1 MTSLQAKRARTSL
14 IDAEW
19 DWIANRMVERDGHW
33 AVASVINPSLARIA
47 YAPAKRT
54 TASEPR
60 PDRDLPAA
68 PEPSRTWKSAD
79 LSPHVPDA
87 PAVDRPSLFAVL
99 LVAVSSLVAGALL
112 HRATSSSAVVEQLHR
127 ASSAERP
134 PAPAK
139 SAAVAVSGAAPM
151 AVSSAAPI
159 EVAAS
164 ALASASEPVRKPAPR
179 SWPRPRPK
187 HRPAT
192 RRSTAQSDN
201 PY

>member
-60 PDRDLPAA
+60 PELPAA

-79 LSPHVPDA
+79 LSPHVPGVS
-87 PAVDRPSLFAVL
+87 AVDRPSLFAVL
-99 LVAVSSLVAGALL
+99 LVAVFSLVAGALL
-112 HRATSSSAVVEQLHR
+112 HRATSSSGVVEQPQR
-127 ASSAERP
+127 DSSAERP

-139 SAAVAVSGAAPM
+139 SAAVAASGAAPM
-151 AVSSAAPI
+151 AVSSAAGI
-159 EVAAS
+159 EAA
-164 ALASASEPVRKPAPR
+164 AAAIASASEPVRKPAPR

-192 RRSTAQSDN
+192 RKSTAQSDN